1 MKPPLLSVAE
11 GTTNPVGALL
21 RGSAVPA
28 LLGLALL
35 TVVALPFGVDQVKSS
50 LVGGGMAI
58 LAMGVGP
65 LIHQFCRNLDPAMS
79 LGIAVLAYCLVIG
92 LLWIG
97 FSLLNDTSWLVG
109 EFGAAGVSLR
119 VRVDAHAVEVD
130 DGLDEPDARFR
141 RQRAGGAAFVA
152 ECLRQLQPV
161 VHPAQIRIGLPGFC
175 IPLAG
180 FRCY

>member
-35 TVVALPFGVDQVKSS
+35 TVVALPFGSDQVKSS

-109 EFGAAGVSLR
+109 EFGAAGVIVATVSW
-119 VRVDAHAVEVD
+119 AV
-130 DGLDEPDARFR
+130 GHM
-141 RQRAGGAAFVA
+141 RAALK
-152 ECLRQLQPV
+152 LRQ
-161 VHPAQIRIGLPGFC
+161 
-175 IPLAG
+175 PLYQHEETTAG
-180 FRCY
+180 R